1 MTEFTKHDVETAPE
15 NSRPIIEGVKKG
27 LGFVPNLLGYMAESP
42 ELLKGYTTL
51 SGIFDKTSL
60 NAVERQV
67 VLLTVSRLNPCH
79 YCMAAHTSIA
89 QMQKVPAD
97 VIRSLRDDAAIEDG
111 KLEALQTFTKAMVE
125 ARGYVQQDGIDA
137 FLEAGYTKQNV
148 LEVVLGVGVK
158 TLSNYTNHFV
168 ETEVDEAF
176 SANAWQG

>member
-15 NSRPIIEGVKKG
+15 SAKPVLEGVEKG
-27 LGFVPNLLGYMAESP
+27 LGFVPNMLGYMAESP

-60 NAVERQV
+60 SAIERQV
-67 VLLTVSRLNPCH
+67 VLLTVSRINTCH

-97 VIRSLRDDAAIEDG
+97 VIRSLRDDVEIDDS
-111 KLEALQTFTKAMVE
+111 KLNALQVFTRAVVE
-125 ARGYVQQDGIDA
+125 GRGYVPQDAVDA
-137 FLEAGYTKQNV
+137 FLDVGYTKQNV
-148 LEVVLGVGVK
+148 LEVVLGVGLK

-168 ETEVDEAF
+168 ETEVDDAF